1 VPPGQNLHPREVEWA
16 QHCWAEGHLCLQV
29 ALLLPSALLQAAKEL
44 QGLSKDLWKRLERK
58 VGLNEVK
65 Q

>member
-1 VPPGQNLHPREVEWA
+1 
-16 QHCWAEGHLCLQV
+16 V